1 MKGYF
6 KYLDELPNGNQSNN
20 QTLVNPGNQDEQI
33 NYYDNEYIDNDLNDE
48 DYMLENGIIYTDF
61 KKTDIDNHNNY
72 KENSNGKSIG
82 NNINN
87 EKNFLIENKVENG
100 QEKEEKIPLLIIDI
114 NIKEGLKKKLFV
126 FEGDTPQILA
136 QKFGKENNLDLE
148 TQKHLE
154 ELIHN
159 YLKKLLSNI
168 DEEN

>member
-1 MKGYF
+1 M
-6 KYLDELPNGNQSNN
+6 
-20 QTLVNPGNQDEQI
+20 
-33 NYYDNEYIDNDLNDE
+33 
-48 DYMLENGIIYTDF
+48 
-61 KKTDIDNHNNY
+61 
-72 KENSNGKSIG
+72 
-82 NNINN
+82 
-87 EKNFLIENKVENG
+87 ENG
-100 QEKEEKIPLLIIDI
+100 QEKKEKIPLLIIDI

-159 YLKKLLSNI
+159 YLKNLLSNI

>member
-1 MKGYF
+1 
-6 KYLDELPNGNQSNN
+6 
-20 QTLVNPGNQDEQI
+20 
-33 NYYDNEYIDNDLNDE
+33 
-48 DYMLENGIIYTDF
+48 MLENGIIYTDF
-61 KKTDIDNHNNY
+61 KKANINNHNNG
-72 KENSNGKSIG
+72 KENSNGKSKSIG

-87 EKNFLIENKVENG
+87 EKNILIENKVENG